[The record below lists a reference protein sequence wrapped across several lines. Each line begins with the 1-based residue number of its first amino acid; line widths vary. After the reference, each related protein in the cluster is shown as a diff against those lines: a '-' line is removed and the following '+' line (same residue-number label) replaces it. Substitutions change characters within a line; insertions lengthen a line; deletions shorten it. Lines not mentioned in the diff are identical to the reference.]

1 MTLHDNAI
9 ALLVLENCSS
19 VVYEDTQKLM
29 LKTMA
34 DLHLDVGI
42 SLVFSRMD
50 EFCTAYQQA
59 RDVLEWNRRIPHSLK
74 KQISWDRRYPSEH
87 RTHRYSEIEFYELM
101 DEFEGPQKLIKYVRP
116 ALYRLREYDQETGN
130 ELYHTLEIYLQSFHN
145 NKETANLLC
154 ISYNLLHIEWKKS
167 VTLLK

>member
-1 MTLHDNAI
+1 MTMQSHFLFRTG
-9 ALLVLENCSS
+9 SS

-59 RDVLEWNRRIPHSLK
+59 RDVLEWNRRIPDSLK
-74 KQISWDRRYPSEH
+74 KQISWDRRYRQNIAH
-87 RTHRYSEIEFYELM
+87 TVI
-101 DEFEGPQKLIKYVRP
+101 Q
-116 ALYRLREYDQETGN
+116 RLN
-130 ELYHTLEIYLQSFHN
+130 SMN
-145 NKETANLLC
+145 
-154 ISYNLLHIEWKKS
+154 
-167 VTLLK
+167 